1 MIQEELQ
8 HLSTT
13 ARDLRKFGLLVGGVF
28 LLLGGWFLYRH
39 KVLWPY
45 FLMTPGAL
53 LFLFG
58 AIAPRGLKI
67 PYLAWMGLALL
78 LGLIVT
84 TAILSVFYFVVITPF
99 GLLARA
105 FGRDFLSRKFDPQA
119 ASYWISRKRPAS
131 QNPADYERQF

>member
-8 HLSTT
+8 QLSTT
-13 ARDLRKFGLLVGGVF
+13 PRDLRKFGLLVGGVF
-28 LLLGGWFLYRH
+28 LLLGGWFLYRQ

-45 FLMTPGAL
+45 FLTPGAL

-67 PYLAWMGLALL
+67 PYLAWMGLAFT

-84 TAILSVFYFVVITPF
+84 TVLLSVFYFVVMTPF

-119 ASYWISRKRPAS
+119 ASYWIARKRPAS
-131 QNPADYERQF
+131 RNPADYERQF

>member
-8 HLSTT
+8 QLSTT
-13 ARDLRKFGLLVGGVF
+13 PRDLRKFGLLVGGVF
-28 LLLGGWFLYRH
+28 LLLGGWCLYRH

-45 FLMTPGAL
+45 LLAPGAL

-58 AIAPRGLKI
+58 AIAPRALKI
-67 PYLAWMGLALL
+67 PYLAWMGLALS

-84 TAILSVFYFVVITPF
+84 TVLLSVFYFAMMTPF

-105 FGRDFLSRKFDPQA
+105 FGKDFLSRKFEPQA
-119 ASYWISRKRPAS
+119 ASYWITRKRPAA

>member
-1 MIQEELQ
+1 MIQEEFQ
-8 HLSTT
+8 QLSTT
-13 ARDLRKFGLLVGGVF
+13 PRDLRKFGLLVGGVF
-28 LLLGGWFLYRH
+28 LLLGGWCLYRQ

-45 FLMTPGAL
+45 FLTPGAL

-67 PYLAWMGLALL
+67 PYLAWMGLALF

-84 TAILSVFYFVVITPF
+84 TVLLSVFYFVVMTPF

-105 FGRDFLSRKFDPQA
+105 FGKDVLSRKFDPQA
-119 ASYWISRKRPAS
+119 DSYWIVRKRPAS